1 MFVGHIQRFNAC
13 RGTTS
18 SVVRVVAN
26 PANQAFTA
34 DLLIQLTG
42 QPDDAAT
49 LNGLLLSFNQVSP
62 GAAPVTTSA
71 AAPSTTAAGTATS
84 TTVAGSD
91 PFVSVLQQQ
100 LEEQL
105 GLVITDEQGSCLL
118 DNFGDTDPNDTEAVF
133 ALLITCGVDISDVS
147 GG

>member
-1 MFVGHIQRFNAC
+1 MTPR
-13 RGTTS
+13 RS
-18 SVVRVVAN
+18 
-26 PANQAFTA
+26 
-34 DLLIQLTG
+34 
-42 QPDDAAT
+42 
-49 LNGLLLSFNQVSP
+49 NGLLLVVQPGEP
-62 GAAPVTTSA
+62 GADRDDHGGAADDA
-71 AAPSTTAAGTATS
+71 AATATS

-100 LEEQL
+100 LEDQL